1 MYTTKEGIEEIKS
14 NPQVYTP
21 KEGIEEIKNNTQ
33 LYTTYEGMQ
42 KTLGIH
48 YLREGRRD

>member
-14 NPQVYTP
+14 KPQVYTP
-21 KEGIEEIKNNTQ
+21 KEGIEEIKNNAQ

>member
-1 MYTTKEGIEEIKS
+1 MKSNPLVYTAEGSIEEI
-14 NPQVYTP
+14 
-21 KEGIEEIKNNTQ
+21 ENNAQ